1 MIKKIMTVKQIYS
14 KFPDE
19 WVLLQDPV
27 QAENLEVKKGK
38 VLFHSKD
45 RDAMYRK
52 AIELSPKHSAFL
64 YTGSIPKGTV
74 VVL

>member
-1 MIKKIMTVKQIYS
+1 MKKIMTVKEIYK

-19 WVLLQDPV
+19 WIFVKDPKFGKSS
-27 QAENLEVKKGK
+27 EVKKGT
-38 VLFHSKD
+38 VLFHSKN
-45 RDAMYRK
+45 RDEMYLK
-52 AIELSPKHSAFL
+52 AVELSPKHSAFL

>member
-1 MIKKIMTVKQIYS
+1 MKKIMTLKEIYT

-19 WVLLQDPV
+19 WIFVKDPKFGKSS
-27 QAENLEVKKGK
+27 EVKKGE

-45 RDAMYRK
+45 RDEMYRK
-52 AIELSPKHSAFL
+52 AIEFGPKHSAFL